1 MPRNNDLNK
10 ILLIGSGPIVI
21 GQGCEFDYSG
31 VQACKA
37 LREERYQV
45 VLVNSNP
52 ATIMTDPE
60 FADRTYI
67 EPITAEVIEA
77 IMEREKPDAILPTLG
92 GQTALN
98 AAMELNRNG
107 ALARHDV
114 KLIGA
119 SAQAI
124 AKGEDRQLFKEAM
137 LRIGLEV
144 PRSGVA
150 RSLTDLD
157 RIIGEI
163 GTFPL
168 IVRPAFTLGGTGGG
182 IAYNREELD
191 VIAAR
196 GLDLSPVHEV
206 LIEESLVG
214 WKEFEMEVMRDRM
227 DNCVVVC
234 SIENFDPMGVH
245 TGDSITVAPVQTLTD
260 KEYQMMRDAAF
271 AVIREIGVETGG
283 SNIQF
288 AVHPD
293 NGRMVVIEMNPRVSR
308 SSALASKATGFPIAK
323 IAAKLAVGYT
333 LDEIKNDITRETP
346 ACFEPTIDYCVVK
359 VPRFTFEKFPQAEA
373 TLTTRMKSVGEA
385 MAIGRTFKEALQK
398 ALRSLEIKRF
408 GLLGDGADKDVDLET
423 LRLKLATPNAE
434 RIFFIAQAFKKGASI
449 EEVYE
454 LTKID
459 RWFLRNVQQI
469 VEEAK
474 FLSSAHFSHTA
485 RGLSQVRRSGFQPDS
500 ADEHLARRAAEHRA
514 ANPAYEA
521 NEIVDI
527 RFRGLD
533 PQQPIVQKRGHLPH
547 WEQTGATYFVTF
559 RLADSISA
567 DVLSQWKCERAA
579 WLKLHPQPWDW
590 KTAREYM
597 RRFEE
602 EREHWLDQGHGSCLL
617 REPRAAAIVAESL
630 NHFDRQ
636 RYLVDAYVVMP
647 NHVHVLFKPLGKNSL
662 ADILHSWKSFTA
674 QALNREMNRAGVL
687 WMHEG
692 FDTIVRDA
700 EHLRACREYI
710 AQNPAKAR
718 LSEGGFILVRREALM
733 VNGENESQTP
743 QLNRPSHAQLDVSAD
758 EQDARQPSE
767 AGSLTSDTAPANGA
781 LGREQL
787 LRAKKLGFSD
797 RQLAVAN
804 AVTEN
809 QVRATRNSLGV
820 TPTYRLVDTCAAE
833 FEAYTPYYYSTYGD
847 ENERRESGKRKIMIL
862 GGGPN
867 RIGQGIEFDY
877 CCVHAAFALRE
888 LEFETI
894 MVNSNP
900 ETVSTDYDT
909 SDKLYFEPLTL
920 EDVLNIY
927 DQEKPEG
934 VLVQFG
940 GQTPLNLSQGLKAA
954 GVSILGTQPESIE
967 TAENRKLFA
976 AMLDK
981 LGLRQTP
988 NGSAVSTEEAVA
1000 IAQKIG
1006 YPVLVRPSFVLG
1018 GRAME
1023 LVYNEVD
1030 LRRYM
1035 TSAIEVTPDRPV
1047 LIDRFLED
1055 AVEVD
1060 VDCIADGETTVLGA
1074 IMEHIEEAGIH
1085 SGDSACVI
1093 PTFSL
1098 SQKVIAEISAAS
1110 KAMARALNVRGLMN
1124 VQFAVKGDDVYVL
1137 EVNPRASRTI
1147 PFVSKAIGVPL
1158 AKLAAKVMVGKSLRE
1173 LGFTKEIVPKH
1184 FSVKEAV
1191 FPFLRYEGLDISLG
1205 PEMKSTGE
1213 VMGMDVDLGLAY
1225 AKSQMAAPPPL
1236 PKKGKVFISV
1246 KDTDKE
1252 AVIPVAREFVKL
1264 GFEII
1269 STSGT
1274 ADALTKAK
1282 VKVTKVFKLHE
1293 GRPNVLDRIK
1303 NGDINFI
1310 INTPSG
1316 KIPREHE
1323 VVIRN
1328 AALAAKIPIMTT
1340 VRAALASAN
1349 GIRSLQKRRVQVRS
1363 LQEYHT

>member
-1 MPRNNDLNK
+1 MPSLLPRDGLAFSSIIPAAQMPRNNELKK

-37 LREERYQV
+37 LREEGYQV

-77 IMEREKPDAILPTLG
+77 IMEREKPDAILPTMG

-107 ALARHDV
+107 ALARHNV

-119 SAQAI
+119 NAQAI

-137 LRIGLEV
+137 LRIGLDV

-150 RSLTDLD
+150 HSLEDAD
-157 RIIGEI
+157 RIADTIGR
-163 GTFPL
+163 FPL
-168 IVRPAFTLGGTGGG
+168 IIRPAFTLGGSGGG
-182 IAYNREELD
+182 IAYNREELAQ
-191 VIAAR
+191 IAGR
-196 GLDLSPVHEV
+196 GLAISPVNEV

-214 WKEFEMEVMRDRM
+214 WKEFEMEVMRDRA

-234 SIENFDPMGVH
+234 SIENFDPMGIH

-260 KEYQMMRDAAF
+260 KEFQMMRDAAF

-288 AVHPD
+288 AVNPE

-333 LDEIKNDITRETP
+333 LDEIRNDITKETP
-346 ACFEPTIDYCVVK
+346 ASFEPTIDYCVVK
-359 VPRFTFEKFPQAEA
+359 VPRFTFEKFPQADP
-373 TLTTRMKSVGEA
+373 TLTTQMKSVGEA

-408 GLLGDGADKDVDLET
+408 GLIGDGNEKQVDAET
-423 LRLKLATPNAE
+423 LRLQLAVPNAE
-434 RIFFIAQAFKKGASI
+434 RIFYIGQAFQSGMSL
-449 EEVYE
+449 EEIYE

-459 RWFLRNVQQI
+459 RWFLRNVEQI
-469 VEEAK
+469 VRETGR
-474 FLSSAHFSHTA
+474 LSSTGVPPVES
-485 RGLSQVRRSGFQPDS
+485 
-500 ADEHLARRAAEHRA
+500 EARRT
-514 ANPAYEA
+514 
-521 NEIVDI
+521 
-527 RFRGLD
+527 FRGMD
-533 PQQPIVQKRGHLPH
+533 PHGEVQITRRNLPH
-547 WEQTGATYFVTF
+547 WRRAGAAYFVTF
-559 RLADSISA
+559 RLADSVPA
-567 DVLSQWKCERAA
+567 NLLREWKQELETWRKFHPEPWNAA
-579 WLKLHPQPWDW
+579 TKH
-590 KTAREYM
+590 EYH
-597 RRFEE
+597 RRFQESREE
-602 EREHWLDQGHGSCLL
+602 WLDKGHGSCLL
-617 REPRAAAIVAESL
+617 QEESAAEIVADAL
-630 NHFDRQ
+630 RHFQ
-636 RYLVDAYVVMP
+636 GSHYLLDAFVIMP
-647 NHVHVLFKPLGKNSL
+647 NHVHALVQPLNDHSL
-662 ADILHSWKSFTA
+662 SEILHSWKSFTGKR
-674 QALNREMNRAGVL
+674 LRHRTGN
-687 WMHEG
+687 HEAVWQ
-692 FDTIVRDA
+692 DENYDRIVRD
-700 EHLRACREYI
+700 EKELERFRDYI
-710 AQNPAKAR
+710 ECNPSKAG
-718 LSEGGFILVRREALM
+718 LHENGFILQVNRVLQMNHEAT
-733 VNGENESQTP
+733 GETP
-743 QLNRPSHAQLDVSAD
+743 VGPTGKMPVLQKP
-758 EQDARQPSE
+758 
-767 AGSLTSDTAPANGA
+767 
-781 LGREQL
+781 L

-797 RQLAVAN
+797 RQLAVASGTSEK
-804 AVTEN
+804 AI
-809 QVRATRNSLGV
+809 RAKRIADNV

-867 RIGQGIEFDY
+867 RVGQGIEFDY

-888 LEFETI
+888 LGFETI

-934 VLVQFG
+934 VVVQFG
-940 GQTPLNLSQGLKAA
+940 GQTPLNLADGLKAA
-954 GVSILGTQPESIE
+954 GVPILGTQPESIE
-967 TAENRKLFA
+967 KAEDRKLFA
-976 AMLDK
+976 VMLDK

-988 NGSAVSTEEAVA
+988 NGSAVSMEEAVA
-1000 IAQKIG
+1000 IANRIG

-1023 LVYNEVD
+1023 LVYNDKD
-1030 LRRYM
+1030 LERYM
-1035 TSAIEVTPDRPV
+1035 ESAIEVSPDRPV
-1047 LIDRFLED
+1047 LVDRFLED
-1055 AVEVD
+1055 AMEVD
-1060 VDCIADGETTVLGA
+1060 VDCISDGEITVVGA
-1074 IMEHIEEAGIH
+1074 IMEHIEQAGIH

-1098 SQKVIAEISAAS
+1098 TKRVLAEISSATR
-1110 KAMARALNVRGLMN
+1110 AMARELNVRGLMN
-1124 VQFAVKGDDVYVL
+1124 VQFAVKGKDVYVL
-1137 EVNPRASRTI
+1137 EVNPRASRTV

-1158 AKLAAKVMVGKSLRE
+1158 AKLAAKVMAGKTLRE

-1191 FPFLRYEGLDISLG
+1191 FPFLRYQGRDISLG

-1213 VMGMDVDLGLAY
+1213 VMGIDHDLGLAY

-1236 PKKGKVFISV
+1236 PKSGNVFVSV
-1246 KDTDKE
+1246 QDSDKTS
-1252 AVIPVAREFVKL
+1252 VVSVVRDLVAL
-1264 GFEII
+1264 GFGII
-1269 STSGT
+1269 ATSGT
-1274 ADALTKAK
+1274 ATALEAAR
-1282 VKVTKVFKLHE
+1282 VPVTRVFKIRE
-1293 GRPNVLDRIK
+1293 GRPNVLDRVK
-1303 NGDINFI
+1303 NGDISFI
-1310 INTPSG
+1310 INSPSG
-1316 KIPREHE
+1316 KIPREDE
-1323 VVIRN
+1323 VTIRN
-1328 AALAAKIPIMTT
+1328 AAIAQKIPIMTT
-1340 VRAALASAN
+1340 LRAAQASVY
-1349 GIRSLQKRRVQVRS
+1349 GIRSLQKNKVRVRS
-1363 LQEYHT
+1363 LQEYHSGK

>member
-1 MPRNNDLNK
+1 MPRNDDLKK

-37 LREERYQV
+37 LREERYEV

-77 IMEREKPDAILPTLG
+77 IIEREQPDALLPTMG

-98 AAMELNRNG
+98 AAMELYRNG
-107 ALARHDV
+107 ALARHGV

-119 SAQAI
+119 NAQAI

-137 LRIGLEV
+137 LRIGLDL
-144 PRSGVA
+144 PRSGIAHSLGDVA
-150 RSLTDLD
+150 RVAK
-157 RIIGEI
+157 EI

-168 IVRPAFTLGGTGGG
+168 IIRPAFTLGGSGGG
-182 IAYNREELD
+182 IAYNPEELD

-196 GLDLSPVHEV
+196 GLDLSPVNEV

-260 KEYQMMRDAAF
+260 KEYQMMRDASF

-288 AVHPD
+288 AVHPET
-293 NGRMVVIEMNPRVSR
+293 GRMVVIEMNPRVSR

-333 LDEIKNDITRETP
+333 LDEIRNDITRETP

-359 VPRFTFEKFPQAEA
+359 VPRFTFEKFPQADP
-373 TLTTRMKSVGEA
+373 TLTTQMKSVGEA

-408 GLLGDGADKDVDLET
+408 GLCSDGAAKRLDPEA
-423 LRLKLATPNAE
+423 LRLKLSVPNAE
-434 RIFFIAQAFKKGASI
+434 RIFHLAQAFEDGFSI
-449 EEVYE
+449 DEVYD

-459 RWFLRNVQQI
+459 KWFLRNVAQ
-469 VEEAK
+469 VVAETSGK
-474 FLSSAHFSHTA
+474 GKTP
-485 RGLSQVRRSGFQPDS
+485 GLRQD
-500 ADEHLARRAAEHRA
+500 D
-514 ANPAYEA
+514 
-521 NEIVDI
+521 
-527 RFRGLD
+527 
-533 PQQPIVQKRGHLPH
+533 
-547 WEQTGATYFVTF
+547 
-559 RLADSISA
+559 
-567 DVLSQWKCERAA
+567 
-579 WLKLHPQPWDW
+579 
-590 KTAREYM
+590 
-597 RRFEE
+597 
-602 EREHWLDQGHGSCLL
+602 LL
-617 REPRAAAIVAESL
+617 R
-630 NHFDRQ
+630 
-636 RYLVDAYVVMP
+636 
-647 NHVHVLFKPLGKNSL
+647 
-662 ADILHSWKSFTA
+662 T
-674 QALNREMNRAGVL
+674 
-687 WMHEG
+687 
-692 FDTIVRDA
+692 
-700 EHLRACREYI
+700 
-710 AQNPAKAR
+710 
-718 LSEGGFILVRREALM
+718 
-733 VNGENESQTP
+733 
-743 QLNRPSHAQLDVSAD
+743 
-758 EQDARQPSE
+758 
-767 AGSLTSDTAPANGA
+767 
-781 LGREQL
+781 
-787 LRAKKLGFSD
+787 KKLGFSD
-797 RQLAVAN
+797 RQLALASRIG
-804 AVTEN
+804 ESE
-809 QVRATRNSLGV
+809 VRACRKSAGIV
-820 TPTYRLVDTCAAE
+820 PTYRLVDTCAAE

-867 RIGQGIEFDY
+867 RVGQGIEFDY

-888 LEFETI
+888 LGFETI

-927 DQEKPEG
+927 DEEKPDG
-934 VLVQFG
+934 VVVQFG
-940 GQTPLNLSQGLKAA
+940 GQTPLNLADGLKAA
-954 GVSILGTQPESIE
+954 GVMILGTQPESIE
-967 TAENRKLFA
+967 TAENRQLFA
-976 AMLDK
+976 AMLSK

-988 NGSAVSTEEAVA
+988 NGSATSEKEAVA

-1006 YPVLVRPSFVLG
+1006 FPVLVRPSFVLG

-1023 LVYNEVD
+1023 LVYNEAD

-1035 TSAIEVTPDRPV
+1035 QNAIEVTPERPV
-1047 LIDRFLED
+1047 LVDRFLED
-1055 AVEVD
+1055 AIEVD
-1060 VDCIADGETTVLGA
+1060 VDCISDGEITVIGA
-1074 IMEHIEEAGIH
+1074 IMEHIEQAGIH

-1098 SQKVIAEISAAS
+1098 PRRVRDEISAAT
-1110 KAMARALNVRGLMN
+1110 KAMAGELNVRGLMN
-1124 VQFAVKGDDVYVL
+1124 VQFAVKGEDVYVL
-1137 EVNPRASRTI
+1137 EVNPRASRTV

-1158 AKLAAKVMVGKSLRE
+1158 AKLAAKVMAGKTLRE
-1173 LGFTKEIVPKH
+1173 LGFTREIVPKH

-1191 FPFLRYEGLDISLG
+1191 FPFLRYQGVDISLG

-1213 VMGMDVDLGLAY
+1213 VMGIDVDLGLAY
-1225 AKSQMAAPPPL
+1225 AKSQMAAPPAL
-1236 PKKGKVFISV
+1236 PKSGNVFVSV

-1252 AVIPVAREFVKL
+1252 TVIPVVREFVDL
-1264 GFEII
+1264 GFGII
-1269 STSGT
+1269 ATKGT
-1274 ADALTKAK
+1274 FASLKEARVPVKK
-1282 VKVTKVFKLHE
+1282 VHKIGE
-1293 GRPNVLDRIK
+1293 GRPNVIDLVK
-1303 NGDINFI
+1303 NGDITFI

-1316 KIPREHE
+1316 KIPREDE
-1323 VVIRN
+1323 VRIRN
-1328 AALAAKIPIMTT
+1328 AALARKIPIMTT

-1349 GIRSLQKRRVQVRS
+1349 GIRSLQKNKVTVRS
-1363 LQEYHT
+1363 VQEYHQVSESLTG

>member
-1 MPRNNDLNK
+1 MPRNNELRK

-37 LREERYQV
+37 LREEGYEV

-107 ALARHDV
+107 ALARHGV

-119 SAQAI
+119 NAQAI

-150 RSLTDLD
+150 RSLAELD
-157 RIIGEI
+157 RIVAEI

-168 IVRPAFTLGGTGGG
+168 IIRPAFTLGGTGGG

-191 VIAAR
+191 LIAAR
-196 GLDLSPVHEV
+196 GLDLSPVREV

-346 ACFEPTIDYCVVK
+346 ASFEPTIDYCVVK
-359 VPRFTFEKFPQAEA
+359 VPRFTFEKFPQADA

-408 GLLGDGADKDVDLET
+408 GLLGDGADKDIDLET
-423 LRLKLATPNAE
+423 LRLRLATPNAE
-434 RIFFIAQAFKKGASI
+434 RIFYIAQAFQKGASI
-449 EEVYE
+449 DEVYD

-459 RWFLRNVQQI
+459 RWFLRNI
-469 VEEAK
+469 
-474 FLSSAHFSHTA
+474 
-485 RGLSQVRRSGFQPDS
+485 
-500 ADEHLARRAAEHRA
+500 ADLVTE
-514 ANPAYEA
+514 
-521 NEIVDI
+521 
-527 RFRGLD
+527 
-533 PQQPIVQKRGHLPH
+533 
-547 WEQTGATYFVTF
+547 TGCLKTKTF
-559 RLADSISA
+559 
-567 DVLSQWKCERAA
+567 
-579 WLKLHPQPWDW
+579 
-590 KTAREYM
+590 
-597 RRFEE
+597 
-602 EREHWLDQGHGSCLL
+602 
-617 REPRAAAIVAESL
+617 
-630 NHFDRQ
+630 
-636 RYLVDAYVVMP
+636 
-647 NHVHVLFKPLGKNSL
+647 
-662 ADILHSWKSFTA
+662 
-674 QALNREMNRAGVL
+674 
-687 WMHEG
+687 
-692 FDTIVRDA
+692 
-700 EHLRACREYI
+700 
-710 AQNPAKAR
+710 
-718 LSEGGFILVRREALM
+718 
-733 VNGENESQTP
+733 
-743 QLNRPSHAQLDVSAD
+743 
-758 EQDARQPSE
+758 
-767 AGSLTSDTAPANGA
+767 
-781 LGREQL
+781 

-797 RQLAVAN
+797 RQLAVARG
-804 AVTEN
+804 ASEETIRSKRKAEHV
-809 QVRATRNSLGV
+809 V
-820 TPTYRLVDTCAAE
+820 PTYRLVDTCAAE

-934 VLVQFG
+934 VFVQFG

-954 GVSILGTQPESIE
+954 GVPILGTQPESIE
-967 TAENRKLFA
+967 IAEDRQLFA

-988 NGSAVSTEEAVA
+988 NGSAVSAEEAVA

-1023 LVYNEVD
+1023 LVYNEGD

-1035 TSAIEVTPDRPV
+1035 TSAIEVTSDRPV

-1055 AVEVD
+1055 AIEVD
-1060 VDCIADGETTVLGA
+1060 VDCIADGETTVIGA

-1098 SQKVIAEISAAS
+1098 SQKVLDEISTAT
-1110 KAMARALNVRGLMN
+1110 KAMARQLNVRGLMN
-1124 VQFAVKGDDVYVL
+1124 AQFALKGDGVYVL
-1137 EVNPRASRTI
+1137 EVNPRASRTV

-1158 AKLAAKVMVGKSLRE
+1158 AKLAAKVMTGKSLRE

-1282 VKVTKVFKLHE
+1282 IKVTKVFKLDE

-1340 VRAALASAN
+1340 VRAALAGAN
-1349 GIRSLQKRRVQVRS
+1349 GIRSLQKRKVQVCS
-1363 LQEYHT
+1363 LQEYNDSKR